1 MVRAKRIIPCLDM
14 KGGRVVKGVNFVN
27 IRDAGDPV
35 ELAQRYEKEGADEL
49 TFLDI
54 SASNENRNILID
66 IVKKTADAIS
76 IPLCV
81 GGGIRTVEDFD
92 MVLKA
97 GASKC
102 SISTASIKTPDLIN
116 NASKK
121 FGPQCVVVAMD
132 VKRVYV
138 NNPEEAPGK
147 TVLKIANGTSPYA
160 WYEVM
165 INGGKVGTG
174 LDAVQWAKEV
184 EKRGAG
190 EILLTS
196 MGKDGTMDGYD
207 LEITREIKNNV
218 SIPITASGGAGTEKN
233 ILDAFKVANAD
244 AALAASIFHDIGK
257 PYHRTVGQ
265 IKKYLKE
272 NGIKIRE

>member
-1 MVRAKRIIPCLDM
+1 
-14 KGGRVVKGVNFVN
+14 
-27 IRDAGDPV
+27 
-35 ELAQRYEKEGADEL
+35 
-49 TFLDI
+49 
-54 SASNENRNILID
+54 
-66 IVKKTADAIS
+66 
-76 IPLCV
+76 
-81 GGGIRTVEDFD
+81 
-92 MVLKA
+92 
-97 GASKC
+97 
-102 SISTASIKTPDLIN
+102 
-116 NASKK
+116 
-121 FGPQCVVVAMD
+121 
-132 VKRVYV
+132 
-138 NNPEEAPGK
+138 
-147 TVLKIANGTSPYA
+147 
-160 WYEVM
+160 M

-207 LEITREIKNNV
+207 LEITKEIKNNV
-218 SIPITASGGAGTEKN
+218 SIPITASGGAGTEKH

-265 IKKYLKE
+265 IIKYLKE